1 MSQRHVVHHRLLD
14 SKSRPN
20 RYGTGEARRWGRR
33 SKKAQREPLLP
44 CGSVYPFNLALVLL
58 LPSYA
63 RWRKKFNY
71 LCIMMRF
78 QRARD
83 GVADIFRGSANAK
96 TSSGSTRADPPVTLG
111 SSLAPKPAR
120 RLGNV
125 LALRRKPKP
134 RSTLPETCLFLT
146 ALPPELREEV
156 YLQLMQPLVPAV
168 HVFERNGRIRNA
180 PCISD
185 HDVDDR
191 QDLIERNRPKG
202 VRETKYYK
210 SPMWSRRLTNSW
222 SNHWRCE
229 EETHGEIAVI
239 NRIRLARRVLPLLLT
254 CKSM

>member
-1 MSQRHVVHHRLLD
+1 MRV
-14 SKSRPN
+14 
-20 RYGTGEARRWGRR
+20 RREKI
-33 SKKAQREPLLP
+33 ST
-44 CGSVYPFNLALVLL
+44 SF
-58 LPSYA
+58 
-63 RWRKKFNY
+63 
-71 LCIMMRF
+71 CIMMRF

-96 TSSGSTRADPPVTLG
+96 TISGSARPDPTVTPG
-111 SSLAPKPAR
+111 SSLAPRVAR
-120 RLGNV
+120 RLGSA
-125 LALRRKPKP
+125 LSLRRKPKS
-134 RSTLPETCLFLT
+134 RSTLPETCLFFT
-146 ALPPELREEV
+146 VLPPELREEV

-185 HDVDDR
+185 HGIDDR
-191 QDLIERNRPKG
+191 QEIIERNRPKD

-210 SPMWSRRLTNSW
+210 SPMWSRRLTNPW